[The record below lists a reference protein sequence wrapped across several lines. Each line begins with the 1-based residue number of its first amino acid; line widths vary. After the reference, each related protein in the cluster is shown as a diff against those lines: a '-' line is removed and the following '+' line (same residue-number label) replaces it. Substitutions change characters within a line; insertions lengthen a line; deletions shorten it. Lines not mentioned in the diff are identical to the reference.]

1 MKVWLALLLAGTACG
16 GGAAVP
22 DDEVAGPSASS
33 IGTNAPSAVET
44 TLAPAATTTTA
55 APTTT
60 TATNTT
66 AAPTTTTATKTTTAP
81 TTTAQIPDEPLYEE
95 AWDNP
100 PKEQPEDSGPSEKPA
115 GWNPSVLSNTP
126 GPVTQC
132 LDSRIGGSRVMALA
146 RSEAWP
152 SHQELEIVGG
162 CLDLDAGGSSDRTGP
177 EDDRGPADEPEPDP
191 ENPPPP
197 PDDNWPCLGD
207 PIPMTYVDLGWPI
220 TYETPGLPSGLT
232 PLVDGMDQ
240 GIKFIADPTS
250 MLLSDGHVR
259 LFFEGD
265 GDKSWRSTTPAQ
277 SPYRTL
283 DFEPE
288 AGYQLLGNDGRPRH
302 DLAWRRIFPLPDG
315 RTRMFART
323 TSTIFSFLSDN
334 GLRFT
339 QEPGTRL
346 TLADVGLTTFRGFEV
361 GFAGYDI
368 VATDDGWRM
377 YVDYQLG
384 FGPNGSSPSNEDRD
398 DFTSRIH
405 SASSI
410 DMLTWIVDPGERV
423 GSSSGVRGFSDADR
437 DRGDG
442 GPLRTAARISLSS
455 VERRPS
461 GDYLLSFTLGD
472 DSCVV
477 GSTDGLLF
485 DEWASPTD
493 EGFGHQDKLDLGDG
507 DLLVFGTASGTG
519 IPMGHLRL
527 D

>member
-1 MKVWLALLLAGTACG
+1 MRIRVVAAMLLLLSACSSTG
-16 GGAAVP
+16 SPDPVEATTPVAETTTVP
-22 DDEVAGPSASS
+22 TT
-33 IGTNAPSAVET
+33 TNAP
-44 TLAPAATTTTA
+44 TTTAA

-60 TATNTT
+60 
-66 AAPTTTTATKTTTAP
+66 AAL
-81 TTTAQIPDEPLYEE
+81 ILDEPLYEE
-95 AWDNP
+95 DQGDPLGEYPEESGSPKRPEGWD
-100 PKEQPEDSGPSEKPA
+100 
-115 GWNPSVLSNTP
+115 PSVLSNTP

-132 LDSRIGGSRVMALA
+132 LDSRLGGSRVMSLA

-152 SHQELEIVGG
+152 SHQEMEIVGG
-162 CLDLDAGGSSDRTGP
+162 CLSLDEGKPEDRNDP
-177 EDDRGPADEPEPDP
+177 DDDRGQADEGEPDP
-191 ENPPPP
+191 DNSPPPS
-197 PDDNWPCLGD
+197 DDAWPCLGE
-207 PIPMTYVDLGWPI
+207 PISMAYVDLGWPI
-220 TYETPGLPSGLT
+220 TYATPGLPDGLT

-250 MLLSDGHVR
+250 VLLPDGHVR

-265 GDKSWRSTTPAQ
+265 GDKAWRSTTPAQ
-277 SPYRTL
+277 SPYGTL
-283 DFEPE
+283 NFEPE
-288 AGYQLLGNDGRPRH
+288 AGYQLLGDDGQPRH

-323 TSTIFSFLSDN
+323 TSTIFSFLSDD
-334 GLRFT
+334 GLQFT
-339 QEPGTRL
+339 QEAGTRL
-346 TLADVGLTTFRGFEV
+346 TLADVGLTSFRGFEV

-368 VATDDGWRM
+368 VAADDGWRM

-384 FGPNGSSPSNEDRD
+384 FGPNGASPSNEDRD

-410 DMLTWIVDPGERV
+410 NMLAWTVDPGERV
-423 GSSSGVRGFSDADR
+423 GSSSGVRGFSNADR

-442 GPLRTAARISLSS
+442 GPLRTPARISLSS

-461 GDYLLSFTLGD
+461 GGYLLSFTLGD

-477 GSTDGLLF
+477 GSTDGLRF
-485 DEWASPTD
+485 DEWASPVGT
-493 EGFGHQDKLDLGDG
+493 GFGHQDKLDLGDG

>member
-1 MKVWLALLLAGTACG
+1 MRIRVVAAMFLLLPACSSAGSSDPVKAAEPVAEATAT
-16 GGAAVP
+16 P
-22 DDEVAGPSASS
+22 
-33 IGTNAPSAVET
+33 
-44 TLAPAATTTTA
+44 TTTTA

-60 TATNTT
+60 NT
-66 AAPTTTTATKTTTAP
+66 PTTTSAP
-81 TTTAQIPDEPLYEE
+81 TTTAVPIPDEPLYEE
-95 AWDNP
+95 DQGDPPREYPEESASPEPPEGWD
-100 PKEQPEDSGPSEKPA
+100 
-115 GWNPSVLSNTP
+115 PSVLSNTP

-132 LDSRIGGSRVMALA
+132 LDSMLGGSRVMALA
-146 RSEAWP
+146 RSEVWP
-152 SHQELEIVGG
+152 SHQEMEIVGG
-162 CLDLDAGGSSDRTGP
+162 CLNLAGGGPQDRNGP
-177 EDDRGPADEPEPDP
+177 DDDRGRADEGEPDP
-191 ENPPPP
+191 DNSPPP
-197 PDDNWPCLGD
+197 PDDAWPCLGD
-207 PIPMTYVDLGWPI
+207 PISMTYVDLGWPI
-220 TYETPGLPSGLT
+220 TYATPGLPDGLT

-250 MLLSDGHVR
+250 VLLPDGHVR

-265 GDKSWRSTTPAQ
+265 GDKAWRSTTPVR
-277 SPYRTL
+277 SPYGTL

-288 AGYQLLGNDGRPRH
+288 AGYQLLGDDGQPRH

-323 TSTIFSFLSDN
+323 TSTIFSFLSDD

-339 QEPGTRL
+339 QEAGTRL
-346 TLADVGLTTFRGFEV
+346 TLADVDLTTFRGFEV

-368 VATDDGWRM
+368 VATDDGWRL

-384 FGPNGSSPSNEDRD
+384 FGPNGASPSNEDRD

-405 SASSI
+405 SASSTN
-410 DMLTWIVDPGERV
+410 MLAWTVDPGERV

-461 GDYLLSFTLGD
+461 GGYLLSFTLGD

-477 GSTDGLLF
+477 GSTDGLQF
-485 DEWASPTD
+485 DEWASPADT
-493 EGFGHQDKLDLGDG
+493 GFGHQDKLDLGNG